1 MPKAPIPVSKKQ
13 RAVLLRLLDGGI
25 RLDDN
30 VSSSDHK
37 TLRELFEL
45 RLVRRKSAQDVFTTF
60 VITNAGKRAVAEPV
74 EDTVTLVLTRGE
86 YNALCIQLELGVFLA
101 STRDR
106 RDTHRKG
113 GFEWKSLDERA
124 RAIEGLQRKLGE
136 NAR

>member
-1 MPKAPIPVSKKQ
+1 MPKAPVPVSKKQ
-13 RAVLLRLLDGGI
+13 KAVLLRLLGGGI
-25 RLDDN
+25 RLDNN

-45 RLVRRKSAQDVFTTF
+45 RLVRRKSAADVFTTF
-60 VITNAGKRAVAEPV
+60 VITNAGKRAVVEPV